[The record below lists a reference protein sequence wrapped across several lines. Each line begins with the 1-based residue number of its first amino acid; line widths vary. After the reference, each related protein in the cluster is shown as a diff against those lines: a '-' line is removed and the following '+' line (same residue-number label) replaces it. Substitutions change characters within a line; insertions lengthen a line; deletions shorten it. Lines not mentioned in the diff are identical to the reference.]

1 MSVVRRL
8 SPVTWLRDHPVAAD
22 WILAVVLT
30 LLLVGASSFG
40 DGKAGEDQATPGI
53 GTFLV
58 VGAGTLPLAWRRRNP
73 IGAIT
78 AVGLVQVVV
87 SSLGFPGG
95 VLAFSCLV
103 ALYSVAAHAERRH
116 AVVAL
121 AVTPVFI
128 GIAMWIDRENVTPG
142 DAVWNVAIFLTAWV
156 LGDNLQARRAR
167 ASALEE
173 RANRLERERDEAAA
187 RAVEA
192 ERSRI
197 ARELH
202 DVVAHSMSVMV
213 VTAGAAR
220 RIIDRD
226 ADAAREAMASIETTG
241 RAALDEMRR
250 LLGVLRRD
258 DDETLARAPQPSVK
272 HLDALVHQVT
282 DAGLPVVLEIEGEP
296 RPLAAGLDLSAY
308 RIVQEALT
316 NTLKHAGPASATVR
330 LCYGDRDL
338 ELRVTDDGRGGA
350 ADHDAADGG
359 HGLIGM
365 RERVSLYGGEL
376 TAGPRPGGG
385 YEVRATL
392 PLQTVPA

>member
-8 SPVTWLRDHPVAAD
+8 SPISWLRDHPVAAD
-22 WILAVVLT
+22 WIYAVVVL

-58 VGAGTLPLAWRRRNP
+58 IGAGTLPLAFRRRHP
-73 IGAIT
+73 IPTIIALGA
-78 AVGLVQVVV
+78 VELVV
-87 SSLGFPGG
+87 SLFGFPGG
-95 VLAFSCLV
+95 ILAFSCLV
-103 ALYSVAAHAERRH
+103 ALYSVAAHAERRQ
-116 AVVAL
+116 AVIAL
-121 AVTPVFI
+121 AITPLVI
-128 GIAMWIDRENVTPG
+128 GLAMWVDRENVAPS
-142 DAVWNVAIFLTAWV
+142 DVVWNLAIFLTAWV

-167 ASALEE
+167 STALEE
-173 RANRLERERDEAAA
+173 RALRLERERDEAAT

-220 RIIDRD
+220 RIIERD
-226 ADAAREAMASIETTG
+226 PDAAREAMGNIETTG
-241 RAALDEMRR
+241 RQALDEMRR

-258 DDETLARAPQPSVK
+258 DDESLARAPQPSVK

-282 DAGLPVVLEIEGEP
+282 DAGLPVSLEIEGEP

-316 NTLKHAGPASATVR
+316 NTLKHAGPATATVR
-330 LCYGDRDL
+330 LCYGDRAL
-338 ELRVTDDGRGGA
+338 ELQVTDDGRGGA
-350 ADHDAADGG
+350 ADRSGDGRR

-365 RERVSLYGGEL
+365 RERVALYGGEL
-376 TAGPRPGGG
+376 NVGPRRGGG
-385 YEVRATL
+385 YEVKATL
-392 PLQTVPA
+392 PLAAVSA

>member
-1 MSVVRRL
+1 MS
-8 SPVTWLRDHPVAAD
+8 WLRDHPVAAD
-22 WILAVVLT
+22 WIFAVVLT
-30 LLLVGASSFG
+30 LLLVAASSFG

-53 GTFLV
+53 GTVLII
-58 VGAGTLPLAWRRRNP
+58 GAGTLPLAFRRRYP
-73 IGAIT
+73 IPTIL
-78 AVGLVQVVV
+78 AVGLVELVM

-103 ALYSVAAHAERRH
+103 ALYSVAAHAERRE
-116 AVVAL
+116 AVIAL
-121 AVTPVFI
+121 AITPVVI
-128 GIAMWIDRENVTPG
+128 GAAMWIDRDNVSPG
-142 DAVWNVAIFLTAWV
+142 DVVWNLAIFLTAWV

-167 ASALEE
+167 ATALAE
-173 RANRLERERDEAAA
+173 RAQRLERERDESAA

-220 RIIDRD
+220 RVMKRD
-226 ADAAREAMASIETTG
+226 PDAAREAMVSIETTG
-241 RAALDEMRR
+241 RQALDEMRR

-258 DDETLARAPQPSVK
+258 DHESLARAPQPSVK
-272 HLDALVHQVT
+272 HLDALVHQIA
-282 DAGLPVVLEIEGEP
+282 DAGLPVSLEIEGAP

-316 NTLKHAGPASATVR
+316 NTLKHAGPANATVR
-330 LCYGDRDL
+330 LRYGERSL
-338 ELRVTDDGRGGA
+338 ELEVIDDGRGSA
-350 ADHDAADGG
+350 AARRGEDGG

-365 RERVSLYGGEL
+365 RERVTLFGGEL
-376 TAGPRPGGG
+376 TVGPRRGGG

-392 PLQTVPA
+392 PLDTVPA